1 MYKISARLLRIP
13 KELSYVQEIP
23 KYTQINKI
31 IGPSITK
38 TINFHSDKKD
48 YDTEELSEYSYKYIL
63 YSLLFGTVSYTT
75 YTIW

>member
-38 TINFHSDKKD
+38 TINFHSDKKY

-63 YSLLFGTVSYTT
+63 CSLLFGTVSYTT